1 MVHEL
6 REWVADTTVCRVRDK
21 ISRGWFGLTAVV
33 VLVGLIVQLVVTA
46 RTTGGLF
53 SSPAARVANV
63 FCYFTILSN
72 VIVGV
77 TGLLLALR
85 PDRPSPV
92 FRVARLDGLIGIAVT
107 GVVYHV
113 ALAGLHELQGYA
125 ALADQLLHTV
135 SPLLCVIGW
144 LLFGPRWTAVPTAV
158 PAITPRI
165 AWWSLAYPLL
175 WLVLT
180 LIRGAITDF
189 YPYPFLDAHTHGY
202 APVALSCVLIGV
214 LFVGLAFGAM
224 LVDRLI
230 IRLGRRPVAAA

>member
-1 MVHEL
+1 
-6 REWVADTTVCRVRDK
+6 VRDK
-21 ISRGWFGLTAVV
+21 IARSWFGLTALV
-33 VLVGLIVQLVVTA
+33 VLVGLIMQLVVTA
-46 RTTGGLF
+46 RITGGVF

-77 TGLLLALR
+77 TSLLLALR

-92 FRVARLDGLIGIAVT
+92 FRIARLDGLIGIAVT

-113 ALAGLHELQGYA
+113 ALASLYELQGYA
-125 ALADQLLHTV
+125 ALSDQLLHTV

-144 LLFGPRWTAVPTAV
+144 LLFGPRSAGETATGLTTV
-158 PAITPRI
+158 PAITPSV
-165 AWWSLAYPLL
+165 ALWSLAYPLL
-175 WLVLT
+175 WLGLT

-189 YPYPFLDAHTHGY
+189 YPYPFLDAHIHGY
-202 APVALSCVLIGV
+202 ALVALNCVLIGV

-230 IRLGRRPVAAA
+230 LRLDRRPVTAG